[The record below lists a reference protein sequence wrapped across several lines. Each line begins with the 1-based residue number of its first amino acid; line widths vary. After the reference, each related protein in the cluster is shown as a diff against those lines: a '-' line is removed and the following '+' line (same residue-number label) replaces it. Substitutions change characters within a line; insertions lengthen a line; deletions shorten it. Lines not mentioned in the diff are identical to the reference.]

1 MSTFGHRSN
10 IITQTRQ
17 AASEF
22 LAAYDKL
29 RALQNS
35 WDNGIKG
42 QIVDATGADPKAEGY
57 AANDFAGH
65 EGLVKAD
72 INQVLGGALTALAA
86 FVTSADGKKLED
98 IRI

>member
-10 IITQTRQ
+10 VITQTRQ
-17 AASEF
+17 AASAL
-22 LAAYDKL
+22 LAAYDQL

-35 WDNGIKG
+35 WDNGVKG
-42 QIVDATGADPKAEGY
+42 QIIDATGSDPKAEDY

-65 EGLVKAD
+65 EGLVKSD
-72 INQVLGGALTALAA
+72 INQVLGVALTALTT
-86 FVTSADGKKLED
+86 FVVSADGKKLED